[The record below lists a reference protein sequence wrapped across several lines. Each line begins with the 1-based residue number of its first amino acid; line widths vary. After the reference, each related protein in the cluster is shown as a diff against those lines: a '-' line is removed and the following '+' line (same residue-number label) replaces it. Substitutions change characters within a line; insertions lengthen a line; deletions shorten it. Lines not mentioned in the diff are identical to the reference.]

1 MTSKIAQMQAL
12 LYVAGDGGIKK
23 EQLRDL
29 LQLADPE
36 IESLAKRLQEKLA
49 SDPDCGLQLL
59 EINDE
64 YKLTTSGEV
73 SDLVEAYFNK
83 DLTKNISQSALEI
96 LAIVAYRQPITRIE
110 IDEIRGVNSSGAL
123 QTLVWR
129 GLVKV
134 QGVKDAP
141 GHPKLYVTTDYF
153 LQYFGYKSLADL
165 PVIENFED
173 SSFDADGQVDLFAE
187 NGTADEALQK
197 MEDL

>member
-1 MTSKIAQMQAL
+1 MTSKIAQLEAL
-12 LYVAGDGGIKK
+12 LYVAGDSGIKK

-29 LQLADPE
+29 LQVADPE
-36 IESLAKRLQEKLA
+36 IEHLAKRLQEKLV
-49 SDPDCGLQLL
+49 SDPDSGLQLL

-129 GLVKV
+129 GLVKA